1 MRKIVFW
8 ILAVVITAA
17 TLFYQRVTGPTYELR
32 GKTSLAGT
40 NIKFELPRS
49 HEISSDCEIAVRV
62 VSPEIFGRLLY
73 KRFKTSDPWTE
84 IPLSR
89 QGESLVGYLPRQP
102 MAGKL
107 AYRVLLSDQE
117 QEISLSGEDPVVI
130 RFKGEVPMAVLILHV
145 LVIFSSMLLSTRAG
159 LAVLE
164 GRKNLQRLA
173 LATTILLFVGGFI
186 LGPLMQKF
194 AFDAWWTGFPLGKDL
209 TDTKTLAAMVLW
221 IAALVKGRRGKPNR
235 AWVLAASILT
245 LVVFLIPHSLL
256 GSELKYTD
264 VPSLENSLAPRP
276 TA

>member
-1 MRKIVFW
+1 LKLTLKKVVLW
-8 ILAVVITAA
+8 VLAVVITAA
-17 TLFYQRVTGPTYELR
+17 SLLHQRITGPTYEFR

-40 NIKFELPRS
+40 EIKFKLPRS
-49 HEISSDCEIAVRV
+49 HEITSDGEISIEVN
-62 VSPEIFGRLLY
+62 SPEIVGRLLY

-89 QGESLVGYLPRQP
+89 QGVSLVGELPKQP

-107 AYRVLLSDQE
+107 AYRVLLSDRE
-117 QEISLSGEDPVVI
+117 KEVSLSGDEPLVI
-130 RFKGEVPMAVLILHV
+130 RFKGKVPTAVLILHI

-164 GRKNLQRLA
+164 GRENFRRLA
-173 LATTILLFVGGFI
+173 LATAVLLFVGGFI

-209 TDTKTLAAMVLW
+209 TDTKTLAAMLFWV
-221 IAALVKGRRGKPNR
+221 AALVKGRRGRSNR

-264 VPSLENSLAPRP
+264 APLP
-276 TA
+276 